1 MFAGIGVDQVAPE
14 RMTSSA
20 TRLLLSPMPIVP
32 ARERHRDGIGQ
43 PVARRL
49 VLQVKRPL
57 IAKSRRARAS
67 GDEARKV

>member
-32 ARERHRDGIGQ
+32 ARDRHRDGIGQ
-43 PVARRL
+43 PVARRTMTCAEPSHGVVGANSCL
-49 VLQVKRPL
+49 DA
-57 IAKSRRARAS
+57 IS
-67 GDEARKV
+67 GTG